1 MTTRMD
7 RAELERRAM
16 AAVRARWG
24 RHPELD
30 DLLVIA
36 RTAIEMELRAGTAPE
51 YLQFYALRRA
61 HCDCID
67 YLRMI
72 ARQDPLRRPLIATS
86 RTDSVHVTFRIPA
99 VLLAAVLRRYPSGS
113 LSQSLRAALEAA
125 CE

>member
-1 MTTRMD
+1 MD
-7 RAELERRAM
+7 RAELERRAE

-24 RHPELD
+24 RNPELD

-36 RTAIEMELRAGTAPE
+36 RTAIELELRAGTAPDRLAQ
-51 YLQFYALRRA
+51 YSLARVLG
-61 HCDCID
+61 DCRD
-67 YLRMI
+67 HLRMV

-86 RTDSVHVTFRIPA
+86 RADTVHVTFRIPA
-99 VLLAAVLRRYPSGS
+99 ALLAAVLRRYPSGS